1 MHPSSPSN
9 PSQPAVRVMTISKE
23 LAHVIDDANL
33 FVNAIWKTGADEFET
48 EFCVDGQHPYLYENP
63 AIANHVS
70 GTSFLDASRQL
81 LKAMSHLYYDIPLEN
96 RFVIQNIQ
104 MDFLRWA
111 KIGEPIRAIV
121 EATAHERML
130 GGVPSTS
137 FIGKLTFFQVG
148 RQIGTIAGKFSTL
161 SAAVEERLM
170 SRQYRQPPP
179 CESAIAA

>member
-1 MHPSSPSN
+1 
-9 PSQPAVRVMTISKE
+9 MTISKE

-33 FVNAIWKTGADEFET
+33 FVHAIWKTGADQFET
-48 EFCVDGQHPYLYENP
+48 EFFVDGRHPYLYENR

-104 MDFLRWA
+104 MDFIRWA
-111 KIGEPIRAIV
+111 KTGEPIRALV
-121 EATAHERML
+121 EASAQERAL
-130 GGVPSTS
+130 GGAPQSS
-137 FIGKLTFFQVG
+137 FTGKVTFFQEG

-170 SRQYRQPPP
+170 SRQYRQTPPR
-179 CESAIAA
+179 EGAVAA